1 MVNTHKAF
9 RGLVIVAVALAIGGC
24 APTKQPELLTPE
36 QFAELSVP
44 LDIREYRTVNEAG
57 TQAVFIKLSRL
68 PDGIG
73 HHVESASA
81 SIVLD
86 VKGPAGPNTVDEES
100 LQGTPPLSRIRVA
113 RGPNL
118 LRLSLDLE
126 RGEVPPYSVHL
137 LADWIMV
144 RLESPDNQG

>member
-9 RGLVIVAVALAIGGC
+9 RGIVAVAVALAIAGC
-24 APTKQPELLTPE
+24 TAQSQPEILTPE

-44 LDIREYRTVNEAG
+44 LDIREYRTVNGSG

-68 PDGIG
+68 PNGVD

-86 VKGPAGPNTVDEES
+86 VKGPAGPATVDEES
-100 LQGTPPLSRIRVA
+100 LQGTTPLARIRVA
-113 RGPNL
+113 RGPNV
-118 LRLSLDLE
+118 LRLSLDME

-144 RLESPDNQG
+144 RLETPG